1 MNHISCRAKPARRTA
16 AMVIGDG
23 LLLSLALTGVF
34 LFQFNVYGLPGSR
47 NVVLAASLTA
57 ALLTLLIFSLPKYR
71 WAAVLA
77 MMVLGAALLWR
88 YWGSVFQ
95 GVQAVYHTVAHVITE
110 STDFPGEFPIPR
122 EWTKGE
128 IWAASN
134 HFLTAVIFALALPLG
149 WAVVRRRAFLPA
161 LLLTLPWLIPAFL
174 AEFPP
179 DAVSLSMLAACWMT
193 MILTGLTA
201 RKDPAGGARL
211 TLLAL
216 PAALLALGCI
226 CLLFPVEGYTY
237 PDWASATAQ
246 RLTEFGKDV
255 RTGIGSNSAPETV
268 DLAHS
273 GPRRYNGRPVL
284 KVESDWTGRVYL
296 RGAAYANYTGDRW
309 EYLSNEAQAELDGLA
324 LDYSHM
330 FSAGGRQGEQTY
342 SATIT
347 HLNGTTRM
355 AYHLYQPIGLF
366 EDLEGI
372 SYVDDAY
379 LRLEEPRKEYTV
391 EFSDSDGPYQTGGDE
406 AYRQFVYRH
415 YLNVPEELEEVLQN
429 WWDRW
434 ASVSADPWTY
444 SSVFSAGS
452 SSKDIDRIAGLL
464 ELTAK
469 YDLNTP
475 AIPEGE
481 DFVEYFLTESRQ
493 GYCVHFA
500 SAAVLLLRQVGVP
513 ARYVS
518 GYTAEINN
526 GETLIPDSAAHAW
539 VEVYLDGRGWYP
551 IEVTP
556 AAAFDNGTAG
566 EGDGEVSA
574 PTAEP
579 TPSAE
584 FTESPAQSEPPVQSE
599 DPAAELSQ
607 APSAVPGIGNLGDG
621 EGGSLDLRWLCCAA
635 VALAIL
641 GVPVLYRVFRRRRW
655 NKLTALPDHNK
666 AVLEIYGWHQKL
678 TFWGGK
684 PDRRMEDLACK
695 AKFSQHVLT
704 TEEHQEAFHI
714 LQREIVRLS
723 VKQPFWKHP
732 FFWYWFIWK

>member
-1 MNHISCRAKPARRTA
+1 M
-16 AMVIGDG
+16 
-23 LLLSLALTGVF
+23 
-34 LFQFNVYGLPGSR
+34 
-47 NVVLAASLTA
+47 
-57 ALLTLLIFSLPKYR
+57 
-71 WAAVLA
+71 
-77 MMVLGAALLWR
+77 
-88 YWGSVFQ
+88 
-95 GVQAVYHTVAHVITE
+95 
-110 STDFPGEFPIPR
+110 
-122 EWTKGE
+122 
-128 IWAASN
+128 
-134 HFLTAVIFALALPLG
+134 
-149 WAVVRRRAFLPA
+149 
-161 LLLTLPWLIPAFL
+161 
-174 AEFPP
+174 
-179 DAVSLSMLAACWMT
+179 
-193 MILTGLTA
+193 
-201 RKDPAGGARL
+201 
-211 TLLAL
+211 
-216 PAALLALGCI
+216 
-226 CLLFPVEGYTY
+226 
-237 PDWASATAQ
+237 
-246 RLTEFGKDV
+246 
-255 RTGIGSNSAPETV
+255 
-268 DLAHS
+268 
-273 GPRRYNGRPVL
+273 
-284 KVESDWTGRVYL
+284 
-296 RGAAYANYTGDRW
+296 
-309 EYLSNEAQAELDGLA
+309 
-324 LDYSHM
+324 
-330 FSAGGRQGEQTY
+330 
-342 SATIT
+342 
-347 HLNGTTRM
+347 
-355 AYHLYQPIGLF
+355 
-366 EDLEGI
+366 
-372 SYVDDAY
+372 
-379 LRLEEPRKEYTV
+379 
-391 EFSDSDGPYQTGGDE
+391 
-406 AYRQFVYRH
+406 
-415 YLNVPEELEEVLQN
+415 NVPEELEEVLQN

-518 GYTAEINN
+518 GYTAEIDN

-551 IEVTP
+551 IEVDP
-556 AAAFDNGTAG
+556 CRPLLIMGRRGKETA
-566 EGDGEVSA
+566 EVSA

-599 DPAAELSQ
+599 DPAAESSQ
-607 APSAVPGIGNLGDG
+607 APSAVPGIGNPGDG

-635 VALAIL
+635 AALAIL

-704 TEEHQEAFHI
+704 TEERQEAFHI

-732 FFWYWFIWK
+732 FFWYCFIWK